1 MQVSV
6 ENVGNLGRKLTVRIP
21 AARLEDTVRNRV
33 QEMGRTARLKGFRPG
48 KVPTKVIEQR
58 FGAQIRGEALSELIG
73 STFQEAVTTENLRPA
88 VQPSISTTGRPENGE
103 LEYVA
108 TFEVM
113 PEIGAVDVSS
123 LEITKQVATV
133 EEADIDQMI
142 ETLRLQ
148 RRVWNAVDRAAQTDD
163 MVLFELSAQAGDFR
177 YPETGAD
184 RVGTIIGSG
193 ALFKDLEDG
202 LVGHKTDD
210 EFEADLNFPTDFR
223 IEGLAGKSARAS
235 FKIVRVQEAKM
246 PELDDAF
253 IAAFGVTDGGVA
265 KFREDVR
272 SNLERELAAALNSR
286 LKAATVEKLVDAHA
300 DLEIPQGLIDNE
312 ARELARQA
320 AGGNP
325 QAAGSHE
332 PFLASARRRVAGGLL
347 LAEIARQNSIRID
360 TGRVATT
367 LQSIASTYEE
377 PQQVVELYTRDPQLM
392 NGLQS
397 RVLEDQVIDWIAQ
410 HAKVSEQK
418 LSFSDV
424 MRPGA

>member
-6 ENVGNLGRKLTVRIP
+6 ENVGNLGRKVTVRIP
-21 AARLEDTVRNRV
+21 ATRLEDTVRNRV
-33 QEMGRTARLKGFRPG
+33 QEMGRSARLKGFRPG

-73 STFQEAVTTENLRPA
+73 STFQEAVSTEKLRPA
-88 VQPSISTTGRPENGE
+88 LQPSISTSGQPENGE
-103 LEYVA
+103 IEYVA

-113 PEIGAVDVSS
+113 PEIGTLDVSG
-123 LEITKQVATV
+123 LEITKPVATV
-133 EEADIDQMI
+133 EDADIDQMI

-148 RRVWNAVDRAAQTDD
+148 RRSWNPVERGAQKDD
-163 MVLFELSAQAGDFR
+163 MVLFEFSAQAADFR
-177 YPETGAD
+177 YPEEGSD
-184 RVGTIIGSG
+184 RVGTIVGSEV
-193 ALFKDLEDG
+193 LFKGLEDL

-210 EFEADLNFPTDFR
+210 AFEADLDFPADFR
-223 IEGLAGKSARAS
+223 IPGLAGKSAHAS
-235 FKIVRVQEAKM
+235 FKIIRVQEANL

-253 IAAFGVTDGGVA
+253 VAAFGVNEGGLA

-272 SNLERELAAALNSR
+272 ANLERELSAALTSR
-286 LKAATVEKLVDAHA
+286 LKAASVEKLVDAHA
-300 DLEIPQGLIDNE
+300 DLELPQGLIDNE

-320 AGGNP
+320 AGDKQP
-325 QAAGSHE
+325 AGPSE
-332 PFLASARRRVAGGLL
+332 PFLPSARRRVAGGVL

-360 TGRVATT
+360 TSRVVSA
-367 LQSIASTYEE
+367 LQAIASTYEE
-377 PQQVVELYTRDPQLM
+377 PEQVVELYSKDPQLM
-392 NGLQS
+392 SGLQS

-410 HAKVSEQK
+410 HAKVSEQT